1 MVFCG
6 FRDFRFWQS
15 GTVTYGPNLP
25 PYRWRVEAIRQTWS
39 LDTAVLSQE
48 LAGHMEAQLA
58 TDATSKQDAFRDQI
72 ASKVQTCMTI
82 IALLGGFPPRNH
94 RPSWCCTR
102 GPEILNR
109 GRGLALSACPKRLL
123 TGGVVRRTHIDEA
136 IVSKLI
142 KVATHLS

>member
-58 TDATSKQDAFRDQI
+58 TDATSKTRRISRDLAGIFRMT
-72 ASKVQTCMTI
+72 SKLTGLYSF
-82 IALLGGFPPRNH
+82 AGDGFPF
-94 RPSWCCTR
+94 
-102 GPEILNR
+102 
-109 GRGLALSACPKRLL
+109 
-123 TGGVVRRTHIDEA
+123 
-136 IVSKLI
+136 
-142 KVATHLS
+142 